1 MSAPRTRALCNV
13 RWTWWL
19 PRLGW
24 PVVGAVAILTWQ
36 REAPP
41 ALPPAPAQRVP
52 AQPGSGHHPVPVAEA
67 HPPAPGSPGPQQPTT
82 PKPWHWSELES
93 CDYETYIRKLRA
105 AGCPEQTI
113 VDLVVMD
120 VGRMYQARREQLEA
134 AGGAARSEPDE
145 AWQALASER
154 DQLVRHLVG
163 ADFRAELQPLTAE
176 FNPGTRLPRLGFL
189 PLAKQVSA
197 RRLLAVAQE
206 QEEHLVQSS
215 GGVLEESQ
223 TAELNALRERTE
235 RQLQALLTAEE
246 LATYRTQA
254 AGP

>member
-1 MSAPRTRALCNV
+1 M
-13 RWTWWL
+13 
-19 PRLGW
+19 GW
-24 PVVGAVAILTWQ
+24 PVAGAVALLTWQ
-36 REAPP
+36 REEPTS
-41 ALPPAPAQRVP
+41 ALPPTPAQRVP
-52 AQPGSGHHPVPVAEA
+52 AQPGSRPQPGPVAEA
-67 HPPAPGSPGPQQPTT
+67 HPPAPGSPGPQQLIT

-93 CDYETYIRKLRA
+93 SDYETYIRKLRA

-134 AGGAARSEPDE
+134 AGGTTLKDPDE

-154 DQLVRHLVG
+154 DQLVRRLVG
-163 ADFRAELQPLTAE
+163 TDFTAELQPLTAE
-176 FNPGTRLPRLGFL
+176 FNPGTRVPRLGFL
-189 PLAKQVSA
+189 PLAKQVAA

-206 QEEHLVQSS
+206 QEDQMVQASA
-215 GGVLEESQ
+215 GVVEESQ
-223 TAELNALRERTE
+223 TAELNALRARTE

-246 LATYRTQA
+246 LSAYRTQT